1 MVASRLLMNV
11 VEKQQQEWHS
21 ITATANTGHQG
32 MMMELSIFRRE
43 LQGMKAMM
51 VMRSNNNGNNNN
63 SSDSNTGQ
71 HHSKKKMKDG

>member
-32 MMMELSIFRRE
+32 TMMELSI
-43 LQGMKAMM
+43 LQERAA
-51 VMRSNNNGNNNN
+51 R
-63 SSDSNTGQ
+63 DDAD
-71 HHSKKKMKDG
+71 DGDEKQQQR